1 MNLAFAFIPLS
12 LAFQAAVL
20 DVPKPLLKT
29 VPAVNQ
35 TMAKVNGV
43 EIKMADVEVLLWEW
57 RKNDVL
63 NDLITYQIVKDAAAK
78 ESVKVTD
85 DEAQA
90 ETKRLIDGIGQTLPA
105 GQTIEQAMEQEGT
118 APSRLYIRVKTE
130 MLLRK
135 LILKDFA
142 PADYVKISTIV
153 FKPAS
158 TSTEDIK
165 VATDRAQR
173 AYLRLKGGEAWDEV
187 LLSVTD
193 DPRARAALG
202 SVGWRAKRLFPEATQ
217 AEMAK
222 LTKGGI
228 TQPSTTANGIQIF
241 RIDALGSSAT
251 AEEKLELEES
261 YFAGQRQST
270 MTKLR
275 AEAKVERF

>member
-1 MNLAFAFIPLS
+1 MNVALALVPLA
-12 LAFQAAVL
+12 LALQSATL
-20 DVPKPLLKT
+20 DVPKPLLKP

-35 TMAKVNGV
+35 TLAKVNDV

-63 NDLITYQIVKDAAAK
+63 NDLITYQIVKDAATK

-85 DEAQA
+85 EEAQA
-90 ETKRLIDGIGQTLPA
+90 ETKKLMDGIAQTLPA
-105 GQTIEQAMEQEGT
+105 GQTIEQAMDQEGT
-118 APSRLYIRVKTE
+118 APSRLFIRVKTE

-135 LILKDFA
+135 IILKDFA
-142 PADYVKISTIV
+142 PADYIKISTIV

-158 TSTEDIK
+158 ANEEDVK
-165 VATDRAQR
+165 VANDKAQR

-193 DPRARAALG
+193 DARARAALG
-202 SVGWRAKRLFPEATQ
+202 AVGWRAKRLFPESVQT
-217 AEMAK
+217 EVGK
-222 LTKGGI
+222 LAKGGF
-228 TQPSTTANGIQIF
+228 TQPAATANGIQIF
-241 RIDALGSSAT
+241 RIDALGASAT

-261 YFAGQRQST
+261 YFAGQRQAV

-275 AEAKVERF
+275 SEAKVEKF

>member
-1 MNLAFAFIPLS
+1 MNLAFALIPLGFA
-12 LAFQAAVL
+12 LQAAVL

-78 ESVKVTD
+78 ENVKITD
-85 DEAQA
+85 EEAQA
-90 ETKRLIDGIGQTLPA
+90 ETKKLIDGIGQTLPA

-158 TSTEDIK
+158 TSAEDVK
-165 VATDRAQR
+165 VAADRAQR
-173 AYLRLKGGEAWDEV
+173 AYLRLTGGEAWDEV

-202 SVGWRAKRLFPEATQ
+202 SVGWRAKRLFPETTQ
-217 AEMAK
+217 AEIAK
-222 LTKGGI
+222 LAKGGI
-228 TQPSTTANGIQIF
+228 TQPSQTANGIQIF
-241 RIDALGSSAT
+241 RIDALGSGAT

-261 YFAGQRQST
+261 YFAGQRQSV
-270 MTKLR
+270 MAKLR
-275 AEAKVERF
+275 AEAKVEKF